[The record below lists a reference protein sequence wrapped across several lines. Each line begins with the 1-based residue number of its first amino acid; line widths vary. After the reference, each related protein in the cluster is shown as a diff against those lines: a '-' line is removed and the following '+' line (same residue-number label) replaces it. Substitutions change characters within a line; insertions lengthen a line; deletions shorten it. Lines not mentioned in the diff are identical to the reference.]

1 LPQAPCDVRLNQRL
15 AALHTRFQRFTE
27 AAVCCRTLESVYH
40 DAGCPDEAVRYGE
53 LAARYE
59 RSADA
64 AASTSASSTLASSAA
79 APSAS
84 ASPAMGSSAPAPPS
98 VPPFLVRFRSPSES
112 AAQPPAEPEPEITE
126 IEADEPAGF
135 EVETESQHKSEIEAS
150 PDIVARAES
159 APAQA
164 VPAEASELTALVADL
179 EASLGDSFPQA
190 PASGDQLAA
199 TH

>member
-84 ASPAMGSSAPAPPS
+84 ASPAMGSSAAAPPS
-98 VPPFLVRFRSPSES
+98 APAPAAASPAPGAR
-112 AAQPPAEPEPEITE
+112 AAPAAPDHEIAAAAHPEFAIQGMGVYAPAEGQEPSS
-126 IEADEPAGF
+126 EP
-135 EVETESQHKSEIEAS
+135 SSELAS
-150 PDIVARAES
+150 DLAS
-159 APAQA
+159 DL
-164 VPAEASELTALVADL
+164 ASEW
-179 EASLGDSFPQA
+179 EHSLPVDEQA
-190 PASGDQLAA
+190 PAAA
-199 TH
+199 LSATVEDDASSN